1 MKILITGNEGFV
13 GRHFMKAFSKGRH
26 EIWGIDLLNGTDARD
41 FFREDNTYFDRV
53 IHLAAVVGGRKM
65 IEGSPLSLAVDLAI
79 DAEMFQWAMRTK
91 PSCITYFS
99 SSAAYPIGLQ
109 NDGVQ
114 LDLHEDDI
122 NLDSIR
128 NPDLSYGWAKLTGEM
143 LAQHARAVGLEVHVF
158 RPFSGYGSDQALD
171 YPFPSFIDRAK
182 RKADPF
188 EIWGNGEQT
197 RDFIHIDDVV
207 AGALAGCE
215 AGIETANLC
224 TGRATSFND
233 LAELVTRIGGYEP
246 ALKRLSD
253 APVGVQYRVGD
264 PTYMETF
271 FKPSISLEEGIV
283 RAFAGS

>member
-1 MKILITGNEGFV
+1 
-13 GRHFMKAFSKGRH
+13 
-26 EIWGIDLLNGTDARD
+26 
-41 FFREDNTYFDRV
+41 
-53 IHLAAVVGGRKM
+53 
-65 IEGSPLSLAVDLAI
+65 
-79 DAEMFQWAMRTK
+79 
-91 PSCITYFS
+91 
-99 SSAAYPIGLQ
+99 
-109 NDGVQ
+109 
-114 LDLHEDDI
+114 
-122 NLDSIR
+122 
-128 NPDLSYGWAKLTGEM
+128 
-143 LAQHARAVGLEVHVF
+143 
-158 RPFSGYGSDQALD
+158 LD
-171 YPFPSFIDRAK
+171 YPFPSFIARGKA
-182 RKADPF
+182 KADPF

-233 LAELVTRIGGYEP
+233 LAELVTRIGGYKP
-246 ALKRLSD
+246 ALNRLSD